1 MTEDSDPTA
10 LAVRGLWRVLR
21 TQWWVVLLCLVVGA
35 GAAVGYSKL
44 QRPRYQAQRTV
55 ELPVLIGTAGASGA
69 AGTSGSTAL
78 GSGASQLLTSSS
90 TLQAVGRAAGVAPGS
105 VTLDGSENPSGTTLT
120 VTATAPGP
128 ASAVA
133 AANQAAVSVAH
144 GERQAVSSLA
154 TAAHRQAQLVSNE
167 ISSVQSKILATK
179 KSQRTALQT
188 QLNVDQAQYQQLYR
202 AYSSYELA
210 AATIAPGP
218 AAVTPS
224 GTLRSSTGRT
234 LLIALVVA
242 LVIGSA
248 LALARD
254 HLADGIQE
262 PDEVGDGQLPLL
274 AEVPSA
280 GKARQPSAVVSDSTS
295 TFAESIRELRTSLRF
310 LRTER
315 PLRVLMVTSPSS
327 GEGKSFVAA
336 HLAAATAAA
345 GSTTVLLSTDL
356 RRPAIETYFELGPT
370 EQTLSGM
377 LREASGRGL
386 LRSERAVQELDGPQS
401 EAGLRADAGVEVADV
416 FPVVGEGRVD
426 LSRLLASTELPNLRV
441 IPSGPQPPNPS
452 ELLGSWAMGDLMDQ
466 LRDSA
471 DIVVV
476 DSPPALAVTDT
487 LVVSAYVDGVVLV
500 VSRTRTSRQAITEAL
515 QRLRRGPAPVLG
527 SVLNRGRPSSGSY
540 LYLTS
545 GRGPTGVPGE
555 HR

>member
-1 MTEDSDPTA
+1 
-10 LAVRGLWRVLR
+10 VRGLWRVLR
-21 TQWWVVLLCLVVGA
+21 TQWWVILLCLVVGG

-44 QRPRYQAQRTV
+44 QRPRYQAQRAV
-55 ELPVLIGTAGASGA
+55 DLPVLIGSAGASGG
-69 AGTSGSTAL
+69 AGTSGAASL

-90 TLQAVGRAAGVAPGS
+90 TLRAAGRAAGVAPGS
-105 VTLDGSENPSGTTLT
+105 ITLDGSEDPSGTTLT
-120 VTATAPGP
+120 ITATAPG
-128 ASAVA
+128 AAAAVA
-133 AANQAAVSVAH
+133 AANQAALSVA
-144 GERQAVSSLA
+144 GAERQSVASLA
-154 TAAHRQAQLVSNE
+154 AAAQRQARLVSNE
-167 ISSVQSKILATK
+167 ISTVQSQIVATNK
-179 KSQRTALQT
+179 RQRTALQT
-188 QLNVDQAQYQQLYR
+188 QLTVDQAQYQQLYR

-218 AAVTPS
+218 AAVRPS
-224 GTLRSSTGRT
+224 GTLRTSPERT
-234 LLIALVVA
+234 LLIALIIA
-242 LVIGSA
+242 LVIGFA

-254 HLADGIQE
+254 HLSDRIQE
-262 PDEVGDGQLPLL
+262 RDEVGDDQLPLL

-280 GKARQPSAVVSDSTS
+280 GKARPPSEVVSDSAS
-295 TFAESIRELRTSLRF
+295 AFAESIRELRTSLRF

-327 GEGKSFVAA
+327 GEGKSFIAA

-356 RRPAIETYFELGPT
+356 RRPAIDSYFELGPT

-377 LREASGRGL
+377 LAEASGRGL
-386 LRSERAVQELDGPQS
+386 LHSDRPVQELDSHLAEG
-401 EAGLRADAGVEVADV
+401 GRHADAGVEVGDL
-416 FPVVGEGRVD
+416 FPVGGEGRVD

-441 IPSGPQPPNPS
+441 IPSGPRPPNPS

-545 GRGPTGVPGE
+545 GRASTGVSSE
-555 HR
+555 RT